1 MFIQN
6 IIMDIICLLC
16 FVKRIGECPNGENNL
31 RFGFVHKSY
40 ISSFF
45 IIWLIVINRFIHFW
59 HRKWFH
65 HHRVACFCPQGTGT
79 APDRRRRSRGVP
91 LCRAFRRLP
100 TARCT
105 ETRRRPGLGEDVL
118 RFWKK
123 NVKFFKKK
131 MEKEIS
137 MEKSPTQKWHSKATK
152 IDVHFEISKSNSR
165 VQTCWLRW
173 LMRSHRVNES
183 TNVFWEISLRFFISI
198 HTLQTLWLVEC
209 WDRSF
214 QATKIPCHHDS
225 HRTLGLC
232 SDGLFKL
239 RYAKIC
245 KNMQNPTPNC
255 SKLAPATPQRLM
267 DRGYLHCRCQ
277 AHRSSRA
284 QWRWELSTRRKQ
296 VSQSQFLPQII
307 YIVYSHW
314 KSAHVISVIRR
325 LRFSLPSLFLQGC
338 ETAVVADILMANSG

>member
-31 RFGFVHKSY
+31 RFGFVNKSY
-40 ISSFF
+40 ISYFF

-65 HHRVACFCPQGTGT
+65 HHRVVCFCLAQGTGT

-123 NVKFFKKK
+123 NVKFFPKKNWRRK
-131 MEKEIS
+131 FLWKNPQPKNDTPKQRKLTSI
-137 MEKSPTQKWHSKATK
+137 
-152 IDVHFEISKSNSR
+152 
-165 VQTCWLRW
+165 
-173 LMRSHRVNES
+173 
-183 TNVFWEISLRFFISI
+183 LRFRNPIHGFKHVDYVDSWGVIESMSQQTFFGIFHFVSSFRSI
-198 HTLQTLWLVEC
+198 LYKHCGLWNVEIAAFKPQ
-209 WDRSF
+209 RSLAITTAIAHLAF
-214 QATKIPCHHDS
+214 VAMA
-225 HRTLGLC
+225 C
-232 SDGLFKL
+232 SNCDMQ

-245 KNMQNPTPNC
+245 RIQLQTAPNWHRQRRNAWWIEDIC
-255 SKLAPATPQRLM
+255 IAGARLIVLPGPSEDGSWAQGASKSLNL
-267 DRGYLHCRCQ
+267 
-277 AHRSSRA
+277 SSF
-284 QWRWELSTRRKQ
+284 LKSST
-296 VSQSQFLPQII
+296 
-307 YIVYSHW
+307 
-314 KSAHVISVIRR
+314 
-325 LRFSLPSLFLQGC
+325 
-338 ETAVVADILMANSG
+338 